1 MKKVLAILLAIV
13 VLLSFA
19 ACGVNGSEE
28 STSTTVNPPE
38 NPTIRLSTTTSVND
52 SGLLPYL
59 MEHFEK
65 ETGYK
70 VEITSNGTGAA
81 IALGE
86 SGDCDLLLVH
96 SKAAE
101 EEFISKGF
109 GLERIP
115 FMYNFF
121 VMAGPENDPAKI
133 AACENAAEAF
143 ALIAEKK
150 ETPFVSRGDDSGT
163 HKAELKIW
171 AAAETTPN
179 AAKDNW
185 YIDVGS
191 GMGDTLNKANEL
203 SAYVLTDKGT
213 FLSMAANLKNIK
225 LLLEKGD
232 DMMNTYSLIAVN
244 PEKHTGLNTEGASV
258 LIKWMTK
265 ASTLELID
273 KYGAEKYGQQ
283 LFYVIETTTDNTT
296 TTTESTTTTT
306 DNTTTTK

>member
-1 MKKVLAILLAIV
+1 MKKTLAIFLVIA

-19 ACGVNGSEE
+19 ACGGNGSGDS
-28 STSTTVNPPE
+28 STENQTVKPPE
-38 NPTIRLSTTTSVND
+38 NPKIRLSTTTSVND

-101 EEFISKGF
+101 EEFITKGF
-109 GLERIP
+109 GVKRIP

-121 VMAGPENDPAKI
+121 VMAGPESDPAEI
-133 AACENAAEAF
+133 AECENATEAF
-143 ALIAEKK
+143 KLIAEKK
-150 ETPFVSRGDDSGT
+150 ETSFVSRGDDSGT

-171 AAAETTPN
+171 TAAGITPN
-179 AAKDNW
+179 ASKDKW
-185 YIDVGS
+185 YINVGS

-203 SAYVLTDKGT
+203 SCYVLTDKGT
-213 FLSMAANLKNIK
+213 FLSNAANLKNIK
-225 LLLEKGD
+225 ILLEKGD
-232 DMMNTYSLIAVN
+232 DMKNTYSLIAVN
-244 PEKHTGLNTEGASV
+244 PEKHTGLNTVGANA
-258 LIKWMTK
+258 LIDWMTK
-265 ASTLELID
+265 ASSLELID
-273 KYGAEKYGQQ
+273 NYGADMNGEQV
-283 LFYVIETTTDNTT
+283 FYIIETTVPTSTENT
-296 TTTESTTTTT
+296 STT
-306 DNTTTTK
+306 K